1 MIIKVDDT
9 QLFELTEI
17 QKKVIQND
25 IPVDIFDEDMKRRLF
40 NIINHKYDQCF
51 KRLKAE
57 WDPRLG
63 ANGVTSIPF
72 DKDAY
77 ATLVFSQPDYKD
89 RAARDLEVAEKV

>member
-1 MIIKVDDT
+1 MKIQVDGVE
-9 QLFELTEI
+9 LFELTEI
-17 QKKVIQND
+17 QKQVIKND
-25 IPVDIFDEDMKRRLF
+25 ISSEILDEDVKRRLF

-57 WDPRLG
+57 WDTKLE
-63 ANGVTSIPF
+63 ANGVTSIPL

-89 RAARDLEVAEKV
+89 RAARDLDAKL